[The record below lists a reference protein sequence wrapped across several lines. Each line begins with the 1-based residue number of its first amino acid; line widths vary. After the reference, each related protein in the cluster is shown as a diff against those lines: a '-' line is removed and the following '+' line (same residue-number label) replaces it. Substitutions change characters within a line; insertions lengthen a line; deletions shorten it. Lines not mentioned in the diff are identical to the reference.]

1 MSFPADG
8 GDSAMNPLSPSAA
21 ALTESGFTG
30 SECSTPTSD
39 SNMVANLSSV
49 SIGEFAS
56 KAQVGE
62 DMRRGLTTSSLAYC
76 PSLTRVMGRS
86 TELFQTLSV
95 CLLSCDC
102 MRSCITEPPCCA
114 LVLTTASHDL
124 LEGQL

>member
-39 SNMVANLSSV
+39 SMMVANLSSV

-56 KAQVGE
+56 KAQVKG
-62 DMRRGLTTSSLAYC
+62 RTCTAVSLQVAWRIV
-76 PSLTRVMGRS
+76 PV
-86 TELFQTLSV
+86 
-95 CLLSCDC
+95 
-102 MRSCITEPPCCA
+102 
-114 LVLTTASHDL
+114 
-124 LEGQL
+124 